1 VSGLPTKAGKDG
13 YVAAGLTGIA
23 IVGCGYVAD
32 YYRQCLALQA
42 DVLQL
47 CGVYDRDSQRLAA
60 FSACWGDRTY
70 AALDS
75 VLNDDDVKIVVNLT
89 DPESH
94 FAVTH
99 AAISAG
105 KHVYTEK
112 PLAMTA
118 AQARELRDAAQ
129 QAGVRLAAAPCNILG
144 EAAQTMWASIRSGA
158 IGKPL
163 LVYAELDDGM
173 IHLAGYDKWI
183 SRSGR
188 AWPARGEF
196 ETGCTFE
203 HAGYVIGILVAMF
216 GPVRAVTSWS
226 SLLLADKRVEPPLSH
241 PAPDFS
247 TGVLEFANGVAARL
261 TNSINAPYDHRLRIV
276 GDAGTMEMQEP
287 WDYACPVTLRR
298 PASTRIARYI
308 ERRFNGLGGSRRIKP
323 VRATPF
329 RGGRGHP
336 SMDFMRG
343 VAELATAVRDNRRCR
358 LDADLAVHIT
368 EVTEMLQHPD
378 RFERP
383 ANVTSSV
390 EPMEP
395 MEWAR

>member
-1 VSGLPTKAGKDG
+1 M
-13 YVAAGLTGIA
+13 TGIA

-32 YYRQCLALQA
+32 YYRQCLALHP

-47 CGVYDRDSQRLAA
+47 CGLYDRDSLRMAA

-70 AALDS
+70 SALDGL
-75 VLNDDDVKIVVNLT
+75 LNDAAVQIVINLT

-94 FAVTH
+94 YAVTQ
-99 AAISAG
+99 AAIFAG
-105 KHVYTEK
+105 KHVYSEK

-129 QAGVRLAAAPCNILG
+129 SAGVQLAAAPCNVLG
-144 EAAQTMWASIRSGA
+144 EAAQTMWASIRTGA

-196 ETGCTFE
+196 ATGCTFE

-216 GPVRAVTSWS
+216 GPVHSVTSYS
-226 SLLLADKRVEPPLSH
+226 SLLLADKQVEPPLAH

-247 TGVLEFANGVAARL
+247 TGVLEFGNGVAARL
-261 TNSINAPYDHRLRIV
+261 TNSIIAPYDHRLRIV
-276 GDAGTMEMQEP
+276 GETGTLEMQEP
-287 WDYACPVTLRR
+287 WNYACPVTLRR
-298 PASTRIARYI
+298 PATTRLARYV
-308 ERRFNGLGGSRRIKP
+308 ERRFNGFGGARRVKP

-329 RGGRGHP
+329 RGGRDHP
-336 SMDFMRG
+336 TMDFMRG
-343 VAELATAVRDNRRCR
+343 IAELASAVRENRHCR
-358 LDADLAVHIT
+358 LDAELAVHIA

-378 RFERP
+378 RFKCP
-383 ANVTSSV
+383 ANVLSTV
-390 EPMEP
+390 EPMDP